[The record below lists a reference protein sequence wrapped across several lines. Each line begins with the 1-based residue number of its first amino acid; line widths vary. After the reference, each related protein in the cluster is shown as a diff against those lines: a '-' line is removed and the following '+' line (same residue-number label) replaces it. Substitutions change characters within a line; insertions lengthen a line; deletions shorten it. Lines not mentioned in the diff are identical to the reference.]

1 MVAAHPVRPAIVVG
15 IDRSL
20 SALHATR
27 WAAKEAELRRVPLR
41 VVHAY
46 VPPAVHHPTTRNGQ
60 AEYLGALRDGGRHWV
75 REAVAA
81 ARKVA
86 PAVEVTDVVR
96 VGGAADGLIAESV
109 GSLLT
114 VLGSGGLGD
123 LPEVPAASI
132 AIAVAEHGHSPVVVV
147 RGANPEDPPPATGP
161 VVVGVDGSPASEA
174 AVAFAFDTAS
184 FRRADLV
191 AVHCWS
197 PMTFDGSWRVNPLAM
212 DEKSVAEEERE
223 LLDERMAGWQEKY
236 PDVVVRR
243 IVVRDQPVRALLRA
257 AEHFAAAL
265 VVVGTR
271 GLGDAVTG
279 MGLGSTSHALL
290 RYGACPVAVV
300 RPNMEGDHR

>member
-1 MVAAHPVRPAIVVG
+1 MVAVYPVRPAIVVG

-27 WAAKEAELRRVPLR
+27 WAAKEAESRKLPLR
-41 VVHAY
+41 LVHAY
-46 VPPAVHHPTTRNGQ
+46 DPPAVHHPTTRSGQ
-60 AEYLGALRDGGRHWV
+60 AEYLDALRDNGRHWV

-86 PAVEVTDVVR
+86 PGVEVTDVVR
-96 VGGAADGLIAESV
+96 VGGAVDGLIAESV
-109 GSLLT
+109 GSRLT
-114 VLGSGGLGD
+114 VLGYGGLGD
-123 LPEVPAASI
+123 FPDVPAGSI
-132 AIAVAEHGHSPVVVV
+132 AIPLAEHGHSPVVVV
-147 RGANPEDPPPATGP
+147 RGATPTGPPPDVGP

-184 FRRADLV
+184 FRRAELI

-197 PMTFDGSWRVNPLAM
+197 PVTFDGVWRVSPLAA
-212 DEKSVAEEERE
+212 DEQTVTEDERK
-223 LLDERMAGWQEKY
+223 LLDERLAGWQEKY
-236 PDVVVRR
+236 PDVAVRR
-243 IVVRDQPVRALLRA
+243 MVVRDQPVRALLRA

-279 MGLGSTSHALL
+279 MGPGSTSHALL
-290 RYGACPVAVV
+290 RHGTCPVAVV
-300 RPNMEGDHR
+300 RPHCD